1 MAVPQRG
8 GGAPSFFS
16 PSVAN
21 KLRAM
26 ATDSLRAGIRELSRP
41 QSHPCSWD
49 AVQADRYFVSLLR
62 DELKRRE
69 AALTTHH

>member
-1 MAVPQRG
+1 MAVPQEG
-8 GGAPSFFS
+8 VAPSFFS
-16 PSVAN
+16 PIVAQ

-26 ATDSLRAGIRELSRP
+26 ATASLRAGIQEMSRP
-41 QSHPCSWD
+41 QSHPASWD

-69 AALTTHH
+69 ASLTTHH